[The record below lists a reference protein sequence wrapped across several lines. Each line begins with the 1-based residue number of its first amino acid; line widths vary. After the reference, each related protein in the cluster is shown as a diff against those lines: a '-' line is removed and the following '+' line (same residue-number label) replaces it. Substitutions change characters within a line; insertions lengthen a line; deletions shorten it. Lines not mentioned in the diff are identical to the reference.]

1 MRVFILLVSFIQAC
15 CNALVAEI
23 TLTRVHTPIPLSR
36 LRSQYRQPSGMLSKA
51 FNTDPVYLDGTLG
64 VFVANITLGTPPQ
77 SFLVAFDTG
86 SADFWLVDSSCS
98 DIDCE
103 GQPKSGYKKTRFR
116 KADSSTFVNNG
127 TSVEIDYATGGARGV
142 LGQDTLKFGSVVD
155 VAQPFGVMNYVD
167 DYIGFTAMDGIFGLG
182 WPDLSAFY
190 VTPPVF
196 NVLKQLDQ
204 SVFSVWLDKHPGPA
218 ATYAGSITFGGLNSI
233 NCDANWQWTPLQLTD
248 SGTYEYW
255 QFTLDSFSIGPK
267 NYFVEQV
274 CISDT
279 GTSWIN
285 APSHIVDGIAA
296 ATNAEYQFKDD
307 IYTVACDA
315 KGLPDFIFTVGES
328 RLVVAPEIYLLKKR
342 LQPPLPDPT
351 GVFIMF
357 WIDAKRNVCAIEV
370 YATPFM
376 DGWLVGDTLM
386 RAYCHAYDVDN
397 KRIGFARAVR
407 SN

>member
-1 MRVFILLVSFIQAC
+1 
-15 CNALVAEI
+15 
-23 TLTRVHTPIPLSR
+23 
-36 LRSQYRQPSGMLSKA
+36 
-51 FNTDPVYLDGTLG
+51 
-64 VFVANITLGTPPQ
+64 Q

-86 SADFWLVDSSCS
+86 SADFWVVDSSCS
-98 DIDCE
+98 DVDCE

-116 KADSSTFVNNG
+116 KTDSSTFVNNG

-142 LGQDTLKFGSVVD
+142 LWPGYFKDL
-155 VAQPFGVMNYVD
+155 AQPFGAMNYVD

-196 NVLKQLDQ
+196 NALKKLDQ
-204 SVFSVWLDKHPGPA
+204 SVFSVWLDKHPVPA
-218 ATYAGSITFGGLNSI
+218 ATAAATAGSITFGGLNSKS
-233 NCDANWQWTPLQLTD
+233 CDANWQWTPLQLTD

-267 NYFVEQV
+267 NYFAEQV

-285 APSHIVDGIAA
+285 APAHIVNGIASE
-296 ATNAEYQFKDD
+296 TNAEYQFKDD
-307 IYTVACDA
+307 IYTVDCDA
-315 KGLPDFIFTVGES
+315 KGLPDFIFTVGGS
-328 RLVVAPEIYLLKKR
+328 RLVVSPKIYLLK
-342 LQPPLPDPT
+342 
-351 GVFIMF
+351 
-357 WIDAKRNVCAIEV
+357 IDATKNTCAIEV

-386 RAYCHAYDVDN
+386 RAYCHAYDVGN
-397 KRIGFARAVR
+397 KRIGFAKAFHSNR
-407 SN
+407 STVAF